1 MADYKSRAPTVGEAV
16 AILLWPSA
24 TREWRQNNLTLWA
37 SMGAD
42 VVTIKAKFLAKWKGG
57 KK

>member
-1 MADYKSRAPTVGEAV
+1 MTPKSRAPTVDEAV

-24 TREWRQNNLTLWA
+24 TREWRQNNLALWA

>member
-1 MADYKSRAPTVGEAV
+1 LSKLKIRAPTVDEAV

-24 TREWRQNNLTLWA
+24 TREWRKSNLALWA

-42 VVTIKAKFLAKWKGG
+42 VVTIKAQFLAKWKGG